1 MTDFELHNPN
11 LNEEDEESINNE
23 IKRLLKR
30 HTAQK
35 KLISREANKDPA
47 KLRHEDREEYIER
60 VEGAIKKLKAP
71 LDLYDAIYQR
81 LNHLYTLL
89 EELHDPEA
97 KDAAK
102 IKEELSKEIGLLN
115 DEQTK
120 YEEEIHAPA
129 HCALRKIL
137 RNLKTQNGPSS
148 TQEPTTTTSDKR
160 WKPRDEYKP
169 DRLHLSDRP
178 TVLDTW
184 ISKLKSYLS
193 GHEKQPHNDL
203 YNLLDCLIDD
213 EIKTAINFNRRD
225 ETPIFGENGNSLVE
239 QILEIWKKEYPINKL
254 RMALFEMK
262 CGPSED
268 WNSWEAKMKEEASK
282 ADLNA
287 LKGEDI
293 LALLIIMKYE
303 GPHATKIKSELSK
316 KANSSD
322 EKEICLLQARKIYS
336 DEKYSSRFVTP
347 STVKQITPQQGG
359 KNPNRGQKQ
368 TNDKG
373 STRSGY
379 AVYNQNQTRSG
390 TSRKGIKFMDTEK
403 AKEMVKEGRCTRC
416 YKQNCPGK
424 AKDKECPDIKTL
436 SCTYCKKLNKIGT
449 GHVED
454 ACVTKWIRENNQQG
468 ASIRQIFNEVSEEEE
483 QK

>member
-1 MTDFELHNPN
+1 MPFQVENDIDITDFAKVEEEL
-11 LNEEDEESINNE
+11 
-23 IKRLLKR
+23 KRLVKQLGYVKTQVTNAEKGVKTLEKTEDLLTSNVDGAKR
-30 HTAQK
+30 LRVSKSLENLEKAYESFEEIAGRISYFHTCQQDLVLSSGTEAQVK
-35 KLISREANKDPA
+35 KVNEDITEFDTAKETYDNKYWLA
-47 KLRHEDREEYIER
+47 
-60 VEGAIKKLKAP
+60 
-71 LDLYDAIYQR
+71 Q
-81 LNHLYTLL
+81 
-89 EELHDPEA
+89 
-97 KDAAK
+97 
-102 IKEELSKEIGLLN
+102 SIGLRI
-115 DEQTK
+115 QSK
-120 YEEEIHAPA
+120 
-129 HCALRKIL
+129 
-137 RNLKTQNGPSS
+137 QSGPVS
-148 TQEPTTTTSDKR
+148 TNSTATTSDKR

-184 ISKLKSYLS
+184 VSKLKSYLS

-225 ETPIFGENGNSLVE
+225 ETPIFGENGDSLVE
-239 QILEIWKKEYPINKL
+239 QIFEIWKKEYPINKL

-262 CGPSED
+262 CGPNED

-379 AVYNQNQTRSG
+379 AVYNQNQTRPG
-390 TSRKGIKFMDTEK
+390 TSRKGTKFMDTEK
-403 AKEMVKEGRCTRC
+403 AKEMVREGRCTRC

-424 AKDKECPDIKTL
+424 AKDKECPDIKKL

-468 ASIRQIFNEVSEEEE
+468 ESIRQMYNEVPEEEE
-483 QK
+483 KK

>member
-1 MTDFELHNPN
+1 MAEAKKNPARVFGQLKGMCTKKGKRVRN
-11 LNEEDEESINNE
+11 SLDDLNQSESISLEEATE
-23 IKRLLKR
+23 IKTLLK
-30 HTAQK
+30 
-35 KLISREANKDPA
+35 E
-47 KLRHEDREEYIER
+47 
-60 VEGAIKKLKAP
+60 
-71 LDLYDAIYQR
+71 
-81 LNHLYTLL
+81 
-89 EELHDPEA
+89 
-97 KDAAK
+97 
-102 IKEELSKEIGLLN
+102 LN
-115 DEQTK
+115 DQHCKLEKEWEVYVDKELFADDAEETQLQKIVSEAFDYVTELEKEVRHLLRTKTVATPPPVKEQ
-120 YEEEIHAPA
+120 
-129 HCALRKIL
+129 
-137 RNLKTQNGPSS
+137 
-148 TQEPTTTTSDKR
+148 TTTTSDKR

-213 EIKTAINFNRRD
+213 DIKTEINFNRRD
-225 ETPIFGENGNSLVE
+225 EIPIFGENGDSLVE

-262 CGPSED
+262 CGPNED

-347 STVKQITPQQGG
+347 CTVKKITPQQGG
-359 KNPNRGQKQ
+359 KNPNRGQRQ
-368 TNDKG
+368 ANDKG
-373 STRSGY
+373 STRNSY

-390 TSRKGIKFMDTEK
+390 TSRKGTKFMDTEK
-403 AKEMVKEGRCTRC
+403 AKEMIKEGRCTRC

-424 AKDKECPDIKTL
+424 AKDKQCPDLKTL
-436 SCTYCKKLNKIGT
+436 SCTYCKKINKIGT

-454 ACVTKWIRENNQQG
+454 ACVTKWTRENNQQG
-468 ASIRQIFNEVSEEEE
+468 ESIRQIFNEGPEEEE
-483 QK
+483 K

>member
-1 MTDFELHNPN
+1 MPFQVEKDIDITDFAAVEEEL
-11 LNEEDEESINNE
+11 
-23 IKRLLKR
+23 KRLVKQLGYVK
-30 HTAQK
+30 TQVTNAEK
-35 KLISREANKDPA
+35 GVKTLEKTEDLLISNVDGAKRLRVSKSLENLEKAYESFEEIAGRISYFHTCQQDLVLANGTEAQVKKVN
-47 KLRHEDREEYIER
+47 EDITEF
-60 VEGAIKKLKAP
+60 
-71 LDLYDAIYQR
+71 D
-81 LNHLYTLL
+81 T
-89 EELHDPEA
+89 A
-97 KDAAK
+97 KDTYDNKYWLAQ
-102 IKEELSKEIGLLN
+102 SIGLRI
-115 DEQTK
+115 QSK
-120 YEEEIHAPA
+120 
-129 HCALRKIL
+129 
-137 RNLKTQNGPSS
+137 QSGPVS
-148 TQEPTTTTSDKR
+148 TNSTATTSDKR

-169 DRLHLSDRP
+169 DKLHLSDRP
-178 TVLDTW
+178 TALDTW
-184 ISKLKSYLS
+184 VSKLKSYLS

-213 EIKTAINFNRRD
+213 EIKTEINFNRRD
-225 ETPIFGENGNSLVE
+225 EIPIFGENGDSLVE

-262 CGPSED
+262 CGPNED

-359 KNPNRGQKQ
+359 KNPNRGQRQ
-368 TNDKG
+368 ANDKG
-373 STRSGY
+373 STRNGY
-379 AVYNQNQTRSG
+379 AVYDQNQTRSG
-390 TSRKGIKFMDTEK
+390 TSRKGTKFMDTEK
-403 AKEMVKEGRCTRC
+403 AKEMIKEGRCTRC

-424 AKDKECPDIKTL
+424 AKDKKCPDIKTL
-436 SCTYCKKLNKIGT
+436 SCTYCKKINKIGT

-468 ASIRQIFNEVSEEEE
+468 ASIRQIFNEVPEEEE

>member
-1 MTDFELHNPN
+1 MTETENTQKETKKNPAKVFGQFKAMCTKKGKRVKTSIDD
-11 LNEEDEESINNE
+11 LNQSESISPEEATE
-23 IKRLLKR
+23 IKTLLKGLND
-30 HTAQK
+30 QYY
-35 KLISREANKDPA
+35 KLENEWEVYVEKQLFADEAEEAKLEKIVSEAFDYVSELEKEVKHVLRIKTVSVPPPA
-47 KLRHEDREEYIER
+47 K
-60 VEGAIKKLKAP
+60 
-71 LDLYDAIYQR
+71 
-81 LNHLYTLL
+81 
-89 EELHDPEA
+89 
-97 KDAAK
+97 
-102 IKEELSKEIGLLN
+102 
-115 DEQTK
+115 
-120 YEEEIHAPA
+120 
-129 HCALRKIL
+129 
-137 RNLKTQNGPSS
+137 
-148 TQEPTTTTSDKR
+148 EPTTTTSDKR

-184 ISKLKSYLS
+184 VSKLKSYLS

-213 EIKTAINFNRRD
+213 DIKTSINFNRRD
-225 ETPIFGENGNSLVE
+225 ETPIFGENGLVE
-239 QILEIWKKEYPINKL
+239 QIFEIWKKEYPINQL
-254 RMALFEMK
+254 RLALFDMK
-262 CGPSED
+262 CGPNED

-303 GPHATKIKSELSK
+303 GPHAGKIKTELSK

-322 EKEICLLQARKIYS
+322 TKEICLLQERQIYS
-336 DEKYSSRFVTP
+336 DEKYASKFVTP
-347 STVKQITPQQGG
+347 STVKQVTQQGG
-359 KNPNRGQKQ
+359 KNANRGQKQ

-390 TSRKGIKFMDTEK
+390 TSRKGTKFMDTEK
-403 AKEMVKEGRCTRC
+403 AKEMVREGRCTRC

-424 AKDKECPDIKTL
+424 AKDKECPDIKKL

-454 ACVTKWIRENNQQG
+454 ACVTKWVRENNQQG
-468 ASIRQIFNEVSEEEE
+468 ESIRQIFNEAPEEVE

>member
-1 MTDFELHNPN
+1 MPFQVEKDIDITDFAKV
-11 LNEEDEESINNE
+11 EEEV
-23 IKRLLKR
+23 KRLMKQLGYVKTQVTNAEKGVKTLEKTEDLLTSNVDGAKR
-30 HTAQK
+30 LRVSKSLENLEKAYESFEEIAGRISYFHTCQQDLVLANGTEAQVK
-35 KLISREANKDPA
+35 KVN
-47 KLRHEDREEYIER
+47 EDITEF
-60 VEGAIKKLKAP
+60 
-71 LDLYDAIYQR
+71 D
-81 LNHLYTLL
+81 T
-89 EELHDPEA
+89 A
-97 KDAAK
+97 KDTYDNKYWLAQ
-102 IKEELSKEIGLLN
+102 SIGLRI
-115 DEQTK
+115 QSK
-120 YEEEIHAPA
+120 
-129 HCALRKIL
+129 
-137 RNLKTQNGPSS
+137 QSGPVS
-148 TQEPTTTTSDKR
+148 TNSTATTSDKR

-169 DRLHLSDRP
+169 DKLHLSDRP
-178 TVLDTW
+178 TALDTW
-184 ISKLKSYLS
+184 VSKLKSYLS

-213 EIKTAINFNRRD
+213 EIKTEINFNRRD
-225 ETPIFGENGNSLVE
+225 EIPIFGENGDSLVE

-262 CGPSED
+262 CGPNED

-359 KNPNRGQKQ
+359 KNPNRGQRQ
-368 TNDKG
+368 ANDKG
-373 STRSGY
+373 STRSSY

-390 TSRKGIKFMDTEK
+390 TSRKSTKFMDTEK
-403 AKEMVKEGRCTRC
+403 AKEMIKEGRCTRC

-424 AKDKECPDIKTL
+424 AKDKKCPDIKTL
-436 SCTYCKKLNKIGT
+436 SCTYCKKINKIDT

-454 ACVTKWIRENNQQG
+454 ACVTKWTRENNQQG
-468 ASIRQIFNEVSEEEE
+468 ESIRQIFNEGPEEEE
-483 QK
+483 K

>member
-1 MTDFELHNPN
+1 MPETEQTQKETKKNPARVLSGLKGFCTRKGQKVKAELDGLEHNESISQEEATELKTLLSE
-11 LNEEDEESINNE
+11 LNEQYNRLEKEWEVYVEKDLFTDDEE
-23 IKRLLKR
+23 
-30 HTAQK
+30 HK
-35 KLISREANKDPA
+35 KLQKIVSEAYDFVADLEKNVKH
-47 KLRHEDREEYIER
+47 LIRT
-60 VEGAIKKLKAP
+60 KAEKVVAP
-71 LDLYDAIYQR
+71 
-81 LNHLYTLL
+81 
-89 EELHDPEA
+89 PPV
-97 KDAAK
+97 
-102 IKEELSKEIGLLN
+102 KE
-115 DEQTK
+115 Q
-120 YEEEIHAPA
+120 
-129 HCALRKIL
+129 
-137 RNLKTQNGPSS
+137 
-148 TQEPTTTTSDKR
+148 TTTTSDKR

-184 ISKLKSYLS
+184 VSKLKSYLS

-213 EIKTAINFNRRD
+213 EIKTEINFNRRD
-225 ETPIFGENGNSLVE
+225 EIPIFGENGDSLVE
-239 QILEIWKKEYPINKL
+239 QIFEIWKKEYPINKL

-262 CGPSED
+262 CGPNED

-390 TSRKGIKFMDTEK
+390 TSRKGTKFMDTEK

-424 AKDKECPDIKTL
+424 AKDKECPDIKKL

-454 ACVTKWIRENNQQG
+454 ACVTKWTRENNQQG
-468 ASIRQIFNEVSEEEE
+468 ESIRQIFNEGPEEEE
-483 QK
+483 K

>member
-1 MTDFELHNPN
+1 MPETEQTQKETKKNPARVLSGLKGMCTRKGQKVKAKLDGLEHIESISQGEATELKTLVSE
-11 LNEEDEESINNE
+11 LNEQYN
-23 IKRLLKR
+23 RLEKEWEVYVENDLFTDDAE
-30 HTAQK
+30 HT
-35 KLISREANKDPA
+35 KLEKIVSEAYDFVADLEKN
-47 KLRHEDREEYIER
+47 
-60 VEGAIKKLKAP
+60 VEHLIRTKPEKVVAP
-71 LDLYDAIYQR
+71 
-81 LNHLYTLL
+81 
-89 EELHDPEA
+89 PPV
-97 KDAAK
+97 
-102 IKEELSKEIGLLN
+102 KE
-115 DEQTK
+115 Q
-120 YEEEIHAPA
+120 
-129 HCALRKIL
+129 
-137 RNLKTQNGPSS
+137 
-148 TQEPTTTTSDKR
+148 TTTTSDKR

-184 ISKLKSYLS
+184 VSKLKSYLS

-213 EIKTAINFNRRD
+213 EIKTEINFNRRD
-225 ETPIFGENGNSLVE
+225 ETPIFGENGDSLVE

-262 CGPSED
+262 CGPNED

-359 KNPNRGQKQ
+359 KNPNRGQRQ
-368 TNDKG
+368 ANDKG
-373 STRSGY
+373 STRNGY
-379 AVYNQNQTRSG
+379 AVYDQNQTRSG
-390 TSRKGIKFMDTEK
+390 TSRKGTKFMDTEK
-403 AKEMVKEGRCTRC
+403 AKEMIKEGRCT
-416 YKQNCPGK
+416 
-424 AKDKECPDIKTL
+424 
-436 SCTYCKKLNKIGT
+436 
-449 GHVED
+449 
-454 ACVTKWIRENNQQG
+454 
-468 ASIRQIFNEVSEEEE
+468 
-483 QK
+483 